1 MLDGRHLVGQM
12 VAFDKHMNLV
22 IVDCEEFRSGKKIK
36 TGDKSSGTLN
46 TGIQKRTLGL
56 IIIRGE
62 NIVSISVEAGPPP
75 SGDSK
80 HRVPASTVLGP
91 GIGRPMVRGIP
102 VVAPVQGLAGPVRGI
117 GTMPLPTGTI
127 PSGFRP
133 GMPTGVPPPMR
144 PPGMPRPYQ

>member
-22 IVDCEEFRSGKKIK
+22 IVDCEEFRPGKKKK
-36 TGDKSSGTLN
+36 TSDKLSGTLN
-46 TGIQKRTLGL
+46 IGTQKRTLGL

-75 SGDSK
+75 SGDAK
-80 HRVPASTVLGP
+80 HRVPASTILGP
-91 GIGRPMVRGIP
+91 GVGRPMVRGLP
-102 VVAPVQGLAGPVRGI
+102 VIASAQGLAGPVRGI
-117 GTMPLPTGTI
+117 GTMPLSTGTI
-127 PSGFRP
+127 SSGFRP
-133 GMPTGVPPPMR
+133 GMPPSMR